1 MQKENYTNL
10 PQMFELCNSDFHF
23 PARRQKI
30 RKGDIRDGWREKV
43 SVQKRVVAAW
53 KKWIRVKFWPF
64 TFSTTSYL
72 RSSNRKF
79 KIEKKKKLL
88 GTRKGLETMFS
99 TMEGKVERL
108 EVITSFILLCFSKER
123 VFFKKNLARLFEA
136 INLNIKDKGFRK
148 IKHCI
153 KVKTIILDGHTEIMN
168 YISKKVPKGLL
179 LLFLFLGGVSIF
191 RSTI

>member
-1 MQKENYTNL
+1 M
-10 PQMFELCNSDFHF
+10 
-23 PARRQKI
+23 
-30 RKGDIRDGWREKV
+30 DGEKRFQFKREWLQLGK
-43 SVQKRVVAAW
+43 SG
-53 KKWIRVKFWPF
+53 
-64 TFSTTSYL
+64 L
-72 RSSNRKF
+72 GSSFGKF

-191 RSTI
+191 RSRIRSTI